1 MDNVP
6 GGIYLCQVS
15 ETVSCGACC
24 GVYNVSD
31 NSRDSLLNRLQE
43 RTEAFLAVPREMDAI
58 LSFGEAAE
66 SRETWKKP
74 FQEFHHCPY
83 IGLIGSKRSRVG
95 CLLHP
100 LSSGNK
106 GIDYRG
112 LSFYGG
118 MACRMYFCPSCHF
131 LSPVIKAMV
140 HEVSEDWYLY
150 GLVITE
156 KKMLEAFFQSVEV
169 QVGRTLTVCDLTKN
183 SRCLEILQAFLAL
196 KIKWPFRPRPHPGPC
211 NYFFKDQRYI
221 KPPVNYDTAGRHPS
235 RYDILFRELISR
247 FDSNESL
254 ERAETLIDTLIEQF
268 ASSVSS

>member
-1 MDNVP
+1 MDSIPDN
-6 GGIYLCQVS
+6 IYLCQVG

-24 GVYNVSD
+24 GLYNVAD
-31 NSRDSLLNRLQE
+31 GSRASLLKRLE
-43 RTEAFLAVPREMDAI
+43 NRTEAFLDVPRGADEILAFGQAI
-58 LSFGEAAE
+58 K
-66 SRETWKKP
+66 SRETQKKP
-74 FQEFHHCPY
+74 FPDFHHCPY

-156 KKMLEAFFQSVEV
+156 KIMLEAFFRSVEV
-169 QVGRTLTVCDLTKN
+169 QAGRTLTVCDLTKN

-196 KIKWPFRPRPHPGPC
+196 KIKWPFRPRPHPG
-211 NYFFKDQRYI
+211 
-221 KPPVNYDTAGRHPS
+221 
-235 RYDILFRELISR
+235 
-247 FDSNESL
+247 
-254 ERAETLIDTLIEQF
+254 
-268 ASSVSS
+268 SSSPA